1 MVGVGPGLTLERGL
15 ELEGV
20 LEGRRRGGLERP
32 LRARDRAGRE
42 RSEASREGPS
52 FKTSDYLD
60 TRAKAS
66 MDLAAVLRLAQRFT
80 EAAAAIT
87 NAIRLYEQKG
97 NTVSAKTARDLLRTR
112 TP

>member
-1 MVGVGPGLTLERGL
+1 MLEVEDPETDALRGKIL
-15 ELEGV
+15 ARSGELEQG
-20 LEGRRRGGLERP
+20 ERITRRAVER
-32 LRARDRAGRE
+32 L
-42 RSEASREGPS
+42 
-52 FKTSDYLD
+52 KTSDYLD

-66 MDLAAVLRLAQRFT
+66 MDLAAVLR

>member
-1 MVGVGPGLTLERGL
+1 MLEVEDPETDALRGKIL
-15 ELEGV
+15 ARSGELEQG
-20 LEGRRRGGLERP
+20 ERITRRAVER
-32 LRARDRAGRE
+32 L
-42 RSEASREGPS
+42 
-52 FKTSDYLD
+52 KTSDYLD